1 MSVLDLVVVGGG
13 ITGLGVARLAARSGL
28 SVALFERGDLGSGAS
43 SATSHMLHGGLRYLE
58 HGHFTLVREALHERV
73 ALSRMAPHLARPTRF
88 LIPFYRGDRR
98 PPWMI
103 RLGLAAYDA
112 FAGSGGLARHSTVRA
127 AEALALEPALE
138 RAQLVGAGLYSDAVM
153 DDAGLAVAVARDAA
167 AHGAVIATHTETVAA
182 RPHENGAVEV
192 IARSRLDGRETRVVG
207 RCVVNAT
214 GAWADR
220 TRALL
225 LRSLHPGSAEPGPIM
240 RPTRGAHLI
249 FPALTRG
256 HGLLVFARTDARVF
270 FVVPFGAHSLVGTT
284 EVEVDSPPADDAA
297 EPSVEE
303 LRYLRAEL
311 RRVLPGAAEAPALA
325 LTSGL
330 RPLLATP
337 GGLSAA
343 TREHKIVADGPILT
357 LAGGKYTTFRVMAR
371 DLLGEV
377 YRRFQRRENQIP
389 GDQQPLPRPPRI
401 EGVEALAEYAVGQA
415 FAQRLDDVV
424 RRRSTLWLTP
434 DRGRVAAPAL
444 AAAMA
449 RRLGWSAERARDE
462 LQDFHAGLEREERL
476 LLAARAGHE
485 RSER

>member
-1 MSVLDLVVVGGG
+1 VSVLDLVVVGGG

-58 HGHFTLVREALHERV
+58 HGHFALVRESLHERV
-73 ALSRMAPHLARPTRF
+73 ALLRMAPHLARPTRF

-98 PPWMI
+98 PPWMVGI
-103 RLGLAAYDA
+103 GLAAYDA
-112 FAGSGGLARHSTVRA
+112 FAGPGGLARHSRVRA

-138 RAQLVGAGLYSDAVM
+138 RAQLVGGGLYSDSVM

-167 AHGAVIATHTETVAA
+167 EHGAAIATHTEVIAA
-182 RPHENGAVEV
+182 RPGENGAVEV
-192 IARSRLDGRETRVVG
+192 IARSRIDGGESRVTG
-207 RCVVNAT
+207 RCVVNTT

-220 TRALL
+220 TRAML
-225 LRSLHPGSAEPGPIM
+225 LRSLHPGSADPDPIM
-240 RPTRGAHLI
+240 RPTRGVHLV

-256 HGLLVFARTDARVF
+256 HGLLVFARTDSRVF

-284 EVEVDSPPADDAA
+284 EVEVTSPPPDDAA
-297 EPSVEE
+297 DPGVEE

-311 RRVLPGAAEAPALA
+311 RRVLPGAADAPALA

-330 RPLLATP
+330 RPLVAAP
-337 GGLSAA
+337 GGVSAA
-343 TREHKIVADGPILT
+343 SREHRIVADGPLLT

-371 DLLGEV
+371 DLVGHV
-377 YRRFQRRENQIP
+377 FRRFQRRESEIP
-389 GDQQPLPRPPRI
+389 GDQQPLPRAPAS
-401 EGVEALAEYAVGQA
+401 ESVEALVDYAVGQA
-415 FAQRLDDVV
+415 FARRLDDVV
-424 RRRSTLWLTP
+424 RRRSGLWLTP
-434 DRGRVAAPAL
+434 DRGRMVVPAL

-462 LQDFHAGLEREERL
+462 LQAFHAGLEREEAL

>member
-1 MSVLDLVVVGGG
+1 MSVFDLVVVGGG
-13 ITGLGVARLAARSGL
+13 ISGLGVARLAARSGL
-28 SVALFERGDLGSGAS
+28 SVTLFERGDLGSGAS

-58 HGHFTLVREALHERV
+58 HGHFSLVREALHERRV
-73 ALSRMAPHLARPTRF
+73 LSRMAPQLARPTRF

-103 RLGLAAYDA
+103 HLGLAAYDA
-112 FAGSGGLARHSTVRA
+112 FAGGAGLARHAAVRA

-138 RAQLVGAGLYSDAVM
+138 RAQLVGGGLYSDAVM

-167 AHGAVIATHTETVAA
+167 AHGATIAPHTEAVAA
-182 RPHENGAVEV
+182 RPHPSAAVEV
-192 IARSRLDGRETRVVG
+192 IARSRLDGHETRVLG

-214 GAWADR
+214 GAWTDR
-220 TRALL
+220 TRALFM
-225 LRSLHPGSAEPGPIM
+225 RSLHPGTAEPEPIM
-240 RPTRGAHLI
+240 RPTRGVHLV

-256 HGLLVFARTDARVF
+256 HALLVFARTDARVF
-270 FVVPFGAHSLVGTT
+270 FVVPFGGHTLVGTT
-284 EVEVDSPPADDAA
+284 EVEVSSPPDDDAA

-311 RRVLPGAAEAPALA
+311 RRVLPGAADAPALA

-330 RPLLATP
+330 RPLLAAP
-337 GGLSAA
+337 GGVSAA
-343 TREHKIVADGPILT
+343 SREHRIVADGPILT

-371 DLLGEV
+371 DLLGQV
-377 YRRFQRRENQIP
+377 FRRFFQRRETEIP
-389 GDQQPLPRPPRI
+389 ADHQPLPSPPLVDGI
-401 EGVEALAEYAVGQA
+401 EALVDYAVGQA
-415 FAQRLDDVV
+415 FARRLDDVV
-424 RRRSTLWLTP
+424 RRRSGLWLAP

-449 RRLGWSAERARDE
+449 RHLGWSAERARDE
-462 LQDFHAGLEREERL
+462 LQLFHAGLEREERL
-476 LLAARAGHE
+476 LLMARAGE